1 MWMACRRARGTATR
15 LTDLVAF
22 GGRVAGPRNVPAARP
37 LASASLARARE
48 LLAPTPFDVPV
59 GATVRVSAPRA
70 WTDAACPTDVD
81 VRVGDAYETV
91 TVRASWTNPE
101 GDKDASPPTMTAT
114 RTESGDVAVVARG
127 GAGGRARVACLI
139 PPRFCG
145 VEVVSGGGDVNVAS
159 VVEATVFVS
168 SDGGAVTLGS
178 VKGAAARVDTNGG
191 ELVAKNLTADAAVDT
206 AGGAVHI
213 HKLVGRRVRVRTLG
227 GGVVVGAAYVAVLD
241 VDTAGGALEL
251 GEARV
256 GTRWKAKTR
265 GGAFQARGFAGDG
278 EARCLVDTSG
288 GACALEL
295 RAEAAGSLHVRTH
308 GGDVA
313 LGVPEGFAAD
323 LRVSGRVG
331 GEEVSGAEPA
341 REEEFREVDSRFES
355 SARRTFANPFELGRR
370 SGDDPGST
378 ATTRMV
384 GGTRDAAARK
394 VAAAALA
401 CRVVVDARVGGGD
414 GEGESDSF
422 LATPDETDA
431 FSFAYDGFDPFAD
444 DEKDVLGAVLDAA
457 QDAVSADDDD
467 RQARPSGEVVVETR
481 SWIASLG
488 LGK

>member
-206 AGGAVHI
+206 AGGAVNI
-213 HKLVGRRVRVRTLG
+213 HKLVGRRVRVRSLG
-227 GGVVVGAAYVAVLD
+227 GGVVVDAAYVAVLD

-256 GTRWKAKTR
+256 GTRWNAKTR

-278 EARCLVDTSG
+278 DARCLVDTSG

-331 GEEVSGAEPA
+331 GEEVSGPA
-341 REEEFREVDSRFES
+341 REEMFRAATRFES
-355 SARRTFANPFELGRR
+355 SALPFANPFELSRL
-370 SGDDPGST
+370 GDDPGST

-422 LATPDETDA
+422 LATDETDA

-467 RQARPSGEVVVETR
+467 RQARSSGEVVVETR

>member
-70 WTDAACPTDVD
+70 WTGAACPTDVD

-91 TVRASWTNPE
+91 TVQASWTHPD
-101 GDKDASPPTMTAT
+101 GDADARPPTVTAT
-114 RTESGDVAVVARG
+114 RTEDGDVAIVASG
-127 GAGGRARVACLI
+127 GAGGRARVACRI

-145 VEVVSGGGDVNVAS
+145 VDVASGGGDVHVTS
-159 VVEATVFVS
+159 VVEATVRVS

-178 VKGAAARVDTNGG
+178 VKGAAARVDTRGG
-191 ELVAKNLTADAAVDT
+191 ALSAKNLTADAAVDT
-206 AGGAVHI
+206 AGGAVNI
-213 HKLVGRRVRVRTLG
+213 HKLVGRRVRVRSLG
-227 GGVVVGAAYVAVLD
+227 GDVVVDAAYVAVLD

-256 GTRWKAKTR
+256 GRRWNAKTR
-265 GGAFQARGFAGDG
+265 GGAFEARGFAGDG
-278 EARCLVDTSG
+278 DARCLVDTSG

-295 RAEAAGSLHVRTH
+295 RAEAAGSLRVRTR

-331 GEEVSGAEPA
+331 GEEVSGPA
-341 REEEFREVDSRFES
+341 REEMFRAATRFES
-355 SARRTFANPFELGRR
+355 SALPFANPFEISRA
-370 SGDDPGST
+370 GDVPGST